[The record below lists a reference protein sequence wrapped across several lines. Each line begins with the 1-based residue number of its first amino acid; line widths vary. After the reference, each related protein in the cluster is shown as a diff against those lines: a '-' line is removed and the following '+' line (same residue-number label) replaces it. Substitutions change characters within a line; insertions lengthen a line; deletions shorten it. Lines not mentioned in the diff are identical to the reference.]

1 MNKFIRSSFFLVVIL
16 CSKVFTQV
24 VDISQLTPEQIQQ
37 YKAFKRQEKNEQPL
51 PKNEANAVST
61 EFVQNDLEANAT
73 PILGSTGGVEKTDT
87 TLGIMGGVEK
97 SDTTSSKTKRFVHKY
112 FRNVNPNLFK
122 NTASA
127 VGRDYV
133 LKSKDQLLLIIWGGQ
148 ESEQRLEINRHGAVF
163 VKGVGLVSVA
173 GKTISSAEKVI
184 RRKLANTIVGIDIGT
199 TEVKLQLEAISP
211 IEVFVL
217 GQIKTPGGY
226 SFHGNSN
233 VFAALYLAGG
243 PTMLGS
249 VRKIK
254 VLRGRK
260 KFTVDLYEFLFEGK
274 KTKSYYLKDG
284 DVILIP
290 PIEKMVTLS
299 GEVGETAAFE
309 LKEKEG
315 IRNLIHWSGG
325 VQANVA
331 NQSVKIHRITK
342 DGIPDLIEPGS
353 LSSILESK
361 KHVAIFNGD
370 SILIPKSNEKFEQW
384 ITVDGEVKYP
394 GIYKWNKGY
403 DLNKIIEIS
412 GGFTDKAAIDQ
423 IQLLRKDPS
432 RKTTIKTL
440 NKNEVINIQAQDIIT
455 VSNIDNTTIIDT
467 VYIRGAIKNANPYIL
482 HKGMTLKDLIVLAGG
497 YTNGFDSVNTTI
509 ERIAENERI
518 KVLSGK
524 KVFVTKLKPF
534 DRVKIPF
541 LPFYGKQLVVSLGG
555 ATHSQG
561 RYSTIVKGETLKSFV
576 QRLGGLKAEAYL
588 KGGKFFRVRKIN
600 QKKYRIAIDLEKAIL
615 GDSKHDI
622 SLQSGDSIYIP
633 KKTISVQ
640 VYGDVV
646 GPTDVLWEPGQDMN
660 WYLNQAGGLTI
671 SGDEDRIVITY
682 ANGQKSNI
690 GEVERQPDPGS
701 KIFVPYK
708 DPPEPTDWVK
718 VWGAVAQT
726 VSGLVLIFVTI
737 SAL

>member
-1 MNKFIRSSFFLVVIL
+1 MNKFIRSSFVLVVIL
-16 CSKVFTQV
+16 CSKVFAQA

-37 YKAFKRQEKNEQPL
+37 YKTFKRQEKYEKPL
-51 PKNEANAVST
+51 PKNEANSVST

-73 PILGSTGGVEKTDT
+73 PIAGSKGGVEKT
-87 TLGIMGGVEK
+87 V
-97 SDTTSSKTKRFVHKY
+97 TTSSKTERFVHKY

-148 ESEQRLEINRHGAVF
+148 ESEQRLEINRQGAVF
-163 VKGVGLVSVA
+163 VNGVGLVSVA

-249 VRKIK
+249 VRNIK
-254 VLRGRK
+254 VLRGKK

-299 GEVGETAAFE
+299 GAVGEAAAFE

-325 VQANVA
+325 LQTNVA
-331 NQSVKIHRITK
+331 NQSLKIYRMTK
-342 DGIPDLIEPGS
+342 DGVPNLLEPGS
-353 LSSILESK
+353 LSSVLGSK
-361 KHVAIFNGD
+361 KQLAIINGD
-370 SILIPKSNEKFEQW
+370 SILIPRSNEKFEQW

-394 GIYKWNKGY
+394 GIYKWNEGY

-412 GGFTDKAAIDQ
+412 GGFTDKAALDQ
-423 IQLLRKDPS
+423 IQVLRKDS
-432 RKTTIKTL
+432 LRKTTIITL
-440 NKNEVINIQAQDIIT
+440 NKNEVINIQPQDIIT

-467 VYIRGAIKNANPYIL
+467 VYIRGAVKNVKPYKL

-497 YTNGFDSVNTTI
+497 YINGFDSVNTTI
-509 ERIAENERI
+509 ERIARNDKI

-524 KVFVTKLKPF
+524 EVFVTKLKPF

-541 LPFYGKQLVVSLGG
+541 LPFYGKQLIVSLDG

-576 QRLGGLKAEAYL
+576 NRLGGVKAEAYL
-588 KGGKFFRVRKIN
+588 KGGEFFRVRKIN
-600 QKKYRIAIDLEKAIL
+600 QKRYRIAIDLEKAIL
-615 GDSKHDI
+615 GDSKYDI
-622 SLQSGDSIYIP
+622 SLQGGDSIYIP

-646 GPTDVLWEPGQDMN
+646 GPTDVLWEAGKDIN

-690 GEVERQPDPGS
+690 DEVVRQPDPGS
-701 KIFVPYK
+701 KIFVPYR
-708 DPPEPTDWVK
+708 DPPEATDWVK
-718 VWGAVAQT
+718 VWSAVAQT
-726 VSGLVLIFVTI
+726 VSGIVLIFVAI
-737 SAL
+737 SSL